1 MPVTASIV
9 GASIGGAQTAF
20 GAYQYLQGRQ
30 MAKKAKRPEMDIP
43 REISD
48 KLSTAQMMALE
59 GMSAQER
66 SKYIDNL
73 QRVANFQMSE
83 MGTRKAGL
91 VGAAELGQTQADAVR
106 NLAVESEK
114 MRRENQR
121 YLGATQSE
129 MAGWKQQQFQA
140 NKMQPYM
147 AQVTAAQAMQGAGL
161 QNIWGGASSAAKNLS
176 SAAMYSSLDTAKTAN
191 TDGLKSQI
199 KFTPP
204 TLPTDQEMAQ
214 QAIDLGGQRIQN
226 QMTDEE
232 INQAL
237 GRPSAAEAAAINNSI
252 GQFKH
257 LSGNMGDWQELNPV
271 EAQRRYKLLTDKEA
285 KNTLSDEEKN
295 LLHLFRSTKNPMFSY
310 NK

>member
-1 MPVTASIV
+1 MPVTAAII

-66 SKYIDNL
+66 SQYIDNL

-199 KFTPP
+199 K
-204 TLPTDQEMAQ
+204 
-214 QAIDLGGQRIQN
+214 
-226 QMTDEE
+226 
-232 INQAL
+232 
-237 GRPSAAEAAAINNSI
+237 
-252 GQFKH
+252 
-257 LSGNMGDWQELNPV
+257 LNI
-271 EAQRRYKLLTDKEA
+271 Y
-285 KNTLSDEEKN
+285 
-295 LLHLFRSTKNPMFSY
+295 
-310 NK
+310 